1 MEWEL
6 IKEYVG
12 PVTTTDPDN
21 PDAVPV
27 VTPGTVTIR
36 LTYKDHRED
45 REFMPPLDSDG
56 KYSTDLM
63 TQFANSLASNLKEK
77 YDAGQRWV

>member
-6 IKEYVG
+6 IKEYEG

-21 PDAVPV
+21 PDAEPV
-27 VTPGTVTIR
+27 VSPGCVTIR
-36 LTYKDHRED
+36 LTYKDHIED

-56 KYSTDLM
+56 NYSSDLM
-63 TQFANSLASNLKEK
+63 TAFANSLASNLKGK